1 MKRSCITAIL
11 ALSCAPIA
19 KPSSPQALAP
29 APPRSPVPQA
39 LAPAPP
45 RSPVPQALAPAPPR
59 SPVPQALALYAS
71 VVLLD
76 HPVAYWHLGE
86 PSGLTATDSAGSYDG
101 RYVGS
106 PLQGRLGLIIN
117 WSDTCPRLDGVDDRI
132 TANSLASGVDWS
144 HGFTLEAWVRVRQRT
159 VEEHLMSFNLSD
171 GGNGPAILRD
181 EPTDRFK
188 YRDGD
193 GTMQPFLDFALPVV
207 GILAIAVSVLAT
219 ASLVIRFRRGAGDER
234 QQIRWLAY
242 VAAISVALFAATLL
256 SSIGLQAR
264 GHEAFSTTI
273 PRVRRRYYVVVA
285 VNGSGGGALYVN
297 GAKQATFT
305 TPARPPSSGGLFTI
319 GAEYDLGPT
328 PESFWHGRIDEVAV
342 YNHAL
347 SPTRVTAHWLAGR
360 FGT

>member
-1 MKRSCITAIL
+1 MKRSFIAAIL

-19 KPSSPQALAP
+19 KPSSPHALAP
-29 APPRSPVPQA
+29 ALPRSPVPQA
-39 LAPAPP
+39 H
-45 RSPVPQALAPAPPR
+45 V
-59 SPVPQALALYAS
+59 LYAS

-106 PLQGRLGLIIN
+106 PLLGRLGLIIN

-132 TANSLASGVDWS
+132 TANSLAAGVDWS
-144 HGFTLEAWVRVRQRT
+144 HGFTLEAWVRVKQRT
-159 VEEHLMSFNLSD
+159 AEEHLMSFNLSD

-193 GTMQPFLDFALPVV
+193 GT
-207 GILAIAVSVLAT
+207 S
-219 ASLVIRFRRGAGDER
+219 
-234 QQIRWLAY
+234 
-242 VAAISVALFAATLL
+242 
-256 SSIGLQAR
+256 

-328 PESFWHGRIDEVAV
+328 LESFWHGRIDEVAV
-342 YNHAL
+342 YDHAL
-347 SPTRVTAHWLAGR
+347 SPTRVTAHWMAGR